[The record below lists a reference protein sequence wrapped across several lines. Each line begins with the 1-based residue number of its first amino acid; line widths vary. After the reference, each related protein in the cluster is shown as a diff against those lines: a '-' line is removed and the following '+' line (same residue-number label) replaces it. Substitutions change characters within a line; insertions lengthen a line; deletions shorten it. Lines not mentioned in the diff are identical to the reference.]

1 MVVLIPEY
9 SNMIALVSVD
19 GMGTDGMEWIKE
31 WNKWDGEQVN
41 ARVPH
46 CNRANII
53 SEGHTPRFKVS
64 EKSTGQ
70 NAVNNGAGAS
80 LVDAKKGT
88 VCHCPR
94 EHQGTAILPS
104 TYCGPGW
111 WGWGWCW

>member
-9 SNMIALVSVD
+9 SNMVALVSVN

-80 LVDAKKGT
+80 SVNAKKG
-88 VCHCPR
+88 HGLPLPP
-94 EHQGTAILPS
+94 GTLGYRDFAR